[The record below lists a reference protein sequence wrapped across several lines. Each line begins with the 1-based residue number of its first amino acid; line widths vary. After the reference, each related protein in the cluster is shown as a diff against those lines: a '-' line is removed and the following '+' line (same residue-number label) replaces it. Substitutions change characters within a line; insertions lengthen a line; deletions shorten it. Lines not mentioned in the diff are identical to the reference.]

1 MKRLFISVM
10 VFIMLLTLAACSE
23 QDPSATKTTESSVA
37 QSFTEGITT
46 SLQVDEDGVEDPLEW
61 GVMDQYTAETAESFG
76 SYYINFPH
84 YTGISSGYAMIADQL
99 DGTMVL
105 ISGQNMDA
113 PEINNVSELFPAYF
127 DQVQYTLEGY
137 YGLFSGNYTFALQ
150 NTDSTVV
157 NGYEMYTFSGT
168 IAFDYEQDDIVER
181 CEYQFISYATTLK
194 SNGGYAFWVV
204 YDNSEDQSNGELIAQ
219 HALNMAKTFREE
231 R

>member
-1 MKRLFISVM
+1 MILALV
-10 VFIMLLTLAACSE
+10 MLLTMAACAGEKTPATQPTVTGDST
-23 QDPSATKTTESSVA
+23 QPTTDDTTPSSSQAETTEA
-37 QSFTEGITT
+37 G
-46 SLQVDEDGVEDPLEW
+46 DPLEW

-150 NTDSTVV
+150 DTDSTVV

-231 R
+231 P